1 MQLWQSEDDR
11 KKLGKKRRRRR
22 ANTIYKK
29 KLKSLANKLRAEVG
43 KTTIL
48 LGVFKKS
55 SSAGNARVIKR
66 SKSKNQTSATHG
78 KTFSLLLLKDLE
90 ELWWFISNVTWKA
103 LTSLPCLLLWLKVCH
118 ANFDCIH
125 EVWALK
131 WIEIFLWGWSSRQKI
146 YKWIWNDSVKP
157 FISQAELDELD
168 VKMKPSA
175 QLTINFKSY
184 QMK

>member
-11 KKLGKKRRRRR
+11 KNLERNEGGGGGQILS
-22 ANTIYKK
+22 TKK

-78 KTFSLLLLKDLE
+78 KTFSLLLLKETLKSCGGSFLMSLGRPWHLCLVCCCDWKYATQILIAYMRFGLWN
-90 ELWWFISNVTWKA
+90 ELRFFCGVDQVDK
-103 LTSLPCLLLWLKVCH
+103 K
-118 ANFDCIH
+118 
-125 EVWALK
+125 
-131 WIEIFLWGWSSRQKI
+131 
-146 YKWIWNDSVKP
+146 Y
-157 FISQAELDELD
+157 
-168 VKMKPSA
+168 
-175 QLTINFKSY
+175 INEY
-184 QMK
+184 GMTQ

>member
-11 KKLGKKRRRRR
+11 KNLERNEGGGGQILS
-22 ANTIYKK
+22 TKK

-78 KTFSLLLLKDLE
+78 KTFSLLLLV
-90 ELWWFISNVTWKA
+90 S
-103 LTSLPCLLLWLKVCH
+103 S
-118 ANFDCIH
+118 
-125 EVWALK
+125 K
-131 WIEIFLWGWSSRQKI
+131 WQPWRAVVVHF
-146 YKWIWNDSVKP
+146 
-157 FISQAELDELD
+157 
-168 VKMKPSA
+168 
-175 QLTINFKSY
+175 
-184 QMK
+184 

>member
-1 MQLWQSEDDR
+1 MVQLGCSL
-11 KKLGKKRRRRR
+11 KKLIFKVKLCNCDNQRMIEKTPKKRRRRR

-29 KLKSLANKLRAEVG
+29 TLKSLANKLRAEVG

-118 ANFDCIH
+118 ANFDFTRM
-125 EVWALK
+125 EGLGFEMNWEFFVWL
-131 WIEIFLWGWSSRQKI
+131 I
-146 YKWIWNDSVKP
+146 
-157 FISQAELDELD
+157 
-168 VKMKPSA
+168 
-175 QLTINFKSY
+175 KST
-184 QMK
+184 KNI